1 MTLSLRTPWRPLLL
15 STATAAV
22 LAGCAS
28 SVGVEAEF
36 PRPLVE
42 PLPIRVGVI
51 FSEALR
57 TFEYYEEIP
66 QHSKWTIQLGTA
78 NVAMFEPLF
87 ASMFRET
94 RIVSAPSLSEADLS
108 GLDAVLQ
115 PELEKFEFDVPRSS
129 ESKFVEVWLQYRLT
143 LLATDGTQIAAWPVV
158 GYGKAQTGM
167 LGNEGS
173 LRRAA
178 VRAMREVG
186 ATLVTGFAK
195 QPAVGEWLEE
205 THHEANLSVE
215 NKSPS

>member
-1 MTLSLRTPWRPLLL
+1 MMSSLTNRWRPLVAAAL
-15 STATAAV
+15 SAAL

-28 SVGVEAEF
+28 SVPVEAEF
-36 PRPLVE
+36 PTPLVE
-42 PLPIRVGVI
+42 PLPIRVGLV

-57 TFEYYEEIP
+57 TYEYYEEIP
-66 QHSKWTIQLGTA
+66 QHSKWTIELGKA
-78 NVAMFEPLF
+78 NVAMFGPLF
-87 ASMFRET
+87 ASMFAET
-94 RIVSAPSLSEADLS
+94 RIITTMPLSESERS

-115 PELEKFEFDVPRSS
+115 PELEKFEFDVPRNPDA
-129 ESKFVEVWLQYRLT
+129 KFVEVWLQYRLS
-143 LLATDGTQIAAWPVV
+143 LLHTDGTPIAAWPVV

-205 THHEANLSVE
+205 THHEANLSVDS
-215 NKSPS
+215 NPRG

>member
-1 MTLSLRTPWRPLLL
+1 M
-15 STATAAV
+15 V
-22 LAGCAS
+22 GCAS
-28 SVGVEAEF
+28 SVPVEAEF

-42 PLPIRVGVI
+42 PLPISIGVV

-66 QHSKWTIQLGTA
+66 QHSKWTIQLGSA

-94 RIVSAPSLSEADLS
+94 RIVEALPLSEADQLQ
-108 GLDAVLQ
+108 LDAVLQ
-115 PELEKFEFDVPRSS
+115 PELEKFEFDVPRNPDA
-129 ESKFVEVWLQYRLT
+129 KFVEVWLQYRLT
-143 LLATDGTQIAAWPVV
+143 LLATDGTQIANWPVV

-173 LRRAA
+173 LRKAA

-186 ATLVTGFAK
+186 ASLVTGFAK

-205 THHEANLSVE
+205 THHEANLSMHT
-215 NKSPS
+215 SPRG

>member
-1 MTLSLRTPWRPLLL
+1 MTSTLKTRWRSLWL
-15 STATAAV
+15 AAS
-22 LAGCAS
+22 LALAASGCAS
-28 SVGVEAEF
+28 SVGVQADF

-42 PLPIRVGVI
+42 PLPIRIGVV

-66 QHSKWTIQLGTA
+66 QHSKWTIQLGSA

-87 ASMFRET
+87 SSMFREA
-94 RIVSAPSLSEADLS
+94 RIVPTLPLSEADRT

-115 PELEKFEFDVPRSS
+115 PELEKFEFDVPRNPDA
-129 ESKFVEVWLQYRLT
+129 KFVEVWLQYRMT

-205 THHEANLSVE
+205 THHEANLAVE
-215 NKSPS
+215 NNPSG

>member
-1 MTLSLRTPWRPLLL
+1 MTGSLKTCWRQLFISALSVALLC
-15 STATAAV
+15 S
-22 LAGCAS
+22 CSS
-28 SVGVEAEF
+28 SVPVQADF

-42 PLPIRVGVI
+42 PLPIRVGVV

-66 QHSKWTIQLGTA
+66 QHSKWTIQLGNA

-87 ASMFRET
+87 ASMFRES
-94 RIVSAPSLSEADLS
+94 RIVPMLPLSEADLS

-115 PELEKFEFDVPRSS
+115 PELEKFEFDVPRNPDA
-129 ESKFVEVWLQYRLT
+129 KFVEVWLQYRLT
-143 LLATDGTQIAAWPVV
+143 LLQTDGTQIAAWPVV

-205 THHEANLSVE
+205 THHEANLSVDT
-215 NKSPS
+215 NPG